1 MTQHN
6 NDPVLSISNLT
17 VEFPTASGAFKA
29 VDGISLDIAKGEVLG
44 VIGESGAGKS
54 MTGAAVTGLIDRP
67 GRISSGEIRLN
78 GERIDGLSEAA
89 LRTVRGRRI
98 GTVFQD
104 PLVSLNPLYTV
115 GRQLIETIRAHL
127 PLNAKA
133 ARARAIELL
142 REVGIGEAERR
153 VDAYPHQFSGGMRQR
168 VVIALAIAADPELL
182 IADEPTSALDVSVQA
197 QIVALL
203 KSLCEKRGLAVLLIT
218 HDMGVIAE
226 IADRVAVMNRG
237 RIVETGP
244 VADIV
249 RNPREDYTRALIAA
263 IPSIHSKSTRPVP
276 TGADRLVRVENI
288 RRNFELS
295 GGFSFPLLR
304 RLSPVR
310 HITAVDDVSFSI
322 GEGQTFALV
331 GESGSGKSTIARI
344 VAGLLRAQAGLVA
357 VGDSRMGESNT
368 PAVGG
373 GVQMIFQD
381 PYASLNP
388 RWRIG
393 DIIAEPIRRL
403 GLGQSRAEI
412 DRQVTELLERVR
424 LEPEARHR
432 YPHEFSGGQRQRIA
446 IARALSSRPRFIVCD
461 EPTSALD
468 VSVQAQVLDLM
479 ASLQAEFGLT
489 YLLISHNL
497 AVVRQMADRVGVLK
511 GGVLVEEGAVEQVFE
526 RPQHAYTKMLLA
538 AAPDIRDVFRRREA
552 GPGRVSTTIGG
563 EEALPLEAG

>member
-1 MTQHN
+1 MTKTDNHT
-6 NDPVLSISNLT
+6 VLSIRNLT
-17 VEFPTASGAFKA
+17 VEFPTSAGLFKA
-29 VDGISLDIAKGEVLG
+29 VDDISLDIARGEVLG

-54 MTGAAVTGLIDRP
+54 MTGAAVTGLVDPP
-67 GRISSGEIRLN
+67 GRVVSGEIFLQ
-78 GERIDGLSEAA
+78 GERIDGLSEVA
-89 LRTVRGRRI
+89 LKSLRGRRI

-115 GRQLIETIRAHL
+115 GRQLIETIRSHL
-127 PLNAKA
+127 PLDAKA
-133 ARARAIELL
+133 ARQRAIELL

-168 VVIALAIAADPELL
+168 VVIALAIAADPDLL

-218 HDMGVIAE
+218 HDMGVVAE

-237 RIVETGP
+237 RIVETGA
-244 VADIV
+244 VTDVV
-249 RNPREDYTRALIAA
+249 RNPREAYTRALIAA
-263 IPSIHSKSTRPVP
+263 IPSINSKSARPALAGV
-276 TGADRLVRVENI
+276 RELVRVETI
-288 RRNFELS
+288 RRDFELP
-295 GGFSFPLLR
+295 GGFSLPLLR
-304 RLSPVR
+304 RLSPMR
-310 HITAVDDVSFSI
+310 SITAVNDVSFTI

-331 GESGSGKSTIARI
+331 GESGSGKSTIARM
-344 VAGLLRAQAGLVA
+344 VAGLLRAQSGQI
-357 VGDSRMGESNT
+357 S
-368 PAVGG
+368 VGG
-373 GVQMIFQD
+373 KVIGPNDRSAHKGAVQMIFQD

-388 RWRIG
+388 RWQIG

-403 GLGQSRAEI
+403 GLGHNRAEV
-412 DRQVTELLERVR
+412 DHQVAELLERVR

-479 ASLQAEFGLT
+479 GGLQAEFGLT

-511 GGVLVEEGAVEQVFE
+511 GGVLVEEGVVEQVFE
-526 RPQHAYTKMLLA
+526 RPQHAYTRMLLA
-538 AAPDIRDVFRRREA
+538 AAPDIQDVFRRREA
-552 GPGRVSTTIGG
+552 
-563 EEALPLEAG
+563 ALSEPIARPAVQA

>member
-1 MTQHN
+1 MTKTD
-6 NDPVLSISNLT
+6 NDTVLSIRNLT
-17 VEFPTASGAFKA
+17 VEFPTSAGLFKA
-29 VDGISLDIAKGEVLG
+29 VDDISLDIARGEVLG

-54 MTGAAVTGLIDRP
+54 MTGAAVTGLVDPP
-67 GRISSGEIRLN
+67 GRVVSGEIFLQ
-78 GERIDGLSEAA
+78 GERIDGLSEVA
-89 LRTVRGRRI
+89 LKSLRGRRI

-115 GRQLIETIRAHL
+115 GRQLIETIRSHL
-127 PLNAKA
+127 PLDVKA
-133 ARARAIELL
+133 ARQRAIELL

-168 VVIALAIAADPELL
+168 VVIALAIAADPDLL

-203 KSLCEKRGLAVLLIT
+203 KSLCEKHGLAVLLIT
-218 HDMGVIAE
+218 HDMGVVAE

-237 RIVETGP
+237 RIVETGA
-244 VADIV
+244 VTDVV
-249 RNPREDYTRALIAA
+249 RNPREAYTRALIAA
-263 IPSIHSKSTRPVP
+263 IPSIHSKSARPALAGV
-276 TGADRLVRVENI
+276 RELVGVETI
-288 RRNFELS
+288 RRDFELP
-295 GGFSFPLLR
+295 GGFSLPLLR

-310 HITAVDDVSFSI
+310 SITAVNDVSFTI

-331 GESGSGKSTIARI
+331 GESGSGKSTIARM
-344 VAGLLRAQAGLVA
+344 VAGLLRAQSGRI
-357 VGDSRMGESNT
+357 S
-368 PAVGG
+368 VGG
-373 GVQMIFQD
+373 KVIGPNDRSAHKGAVQMIFQD

-388 RWRIG
+388 RWQIG

-403 GLGQSRAEI
+403 GLGHNRAEV
-412 DRQVTELLERVR
+412 DHQVAELLERVR

-479 ASLQAEFGLT
+479 GGLQAEFGLT

-511 GGVLVEEGAVEQVFE
+511 GGVLVEEGVVEQVFE
-526 RPQHAYTKMLLA
+526 RPQHAYTRMLLA
-538 AAPDIRDVFRRREA
+538 AAPDIQDVFRRREA
-552 GPGRVSTTIGG
+552 
-563 EEALPLEAG
+563 ALSEPIARPAVQA

>member
-1 MTQHN
+1 MTTPNIH
-6 NDPVLSISNLT
+6 PVLSVRNLT
-17 VEFPTASGAFKA
+17 VDFPTKAGIFTA
-29 VDGISLDIAKGEVLG
+29 VDSLSLDIARGEVLG

-54 MTGAAVTGLIDRP
+54 MTGAAITGLIDHP
-67 GRISSGEIRLN
+67 GRIASGEILLQ
-78 GERIDGLSEAA
+78 GERIDGRSEQA
-89 LRTVRGRRI
+89 LRNIRGRRI

-115 GRQLIETIRAHL
+115 GRQLIETIRSHL
-127 PLNAKA
+127 PLSAKA
-133 ARARAIELL
+133 ARNRAIELL

-218 HDMGVIAE
+218 HDMGVVAE

-244 VADIV
+244 VAEVV
-249 RNPREDYTRALIAA
+249 RRPREEYTRALIAA
-263 IPSIHSKSTRPVP
+263 IPSIHSKSSRPVP
-276 TGADRLVRVENI
+276 SRIEEFVRVENI
-288 RRNFELS
+288 RREFELP
-295 GGFSFPLLR
+295 GGFSLPLLKKLFPAR
-304 RLSPVR
+304 S
-310 HITAVDDVSFSI
+310 ITAVNDVSFSI
-322 GEGQTFALV
+322 ARGQTFALV

-344 VAGLLRAQAGLVA
+344 VVGLLRAQAGRVA
-357 VGDSRMGESNT
+357 IGGSLTGADAGPALMG
-368 PAVGG
+368 A
-373 GVQMIFQD
+373 VQMIFQD

-388 RWRIG
+388 RWQIG

-403 GLGQSRAEI
+403 GIGHNRTEI
-412 DRQVTELLERVR
+412 DRQVTELLQRVR
-424 LEPEARHR
+424 LDPAVRHR

-468 VSVQAQVLDLM
+468 VSVQAQVLELM
-479 ASLQAEFGLT
+479 ANLQAEFGLT
-489 YLLISHNL
+489 FLLISHNL

-511 GGVLVEEGAVEQVFE
+511 GGVLVEEGPVEQVFE
-526 RPQHAYTKMLLA
+526 RPEHAYTKMLLA
-538 AAPDIRDVFRRREA
+538 AAPDIQDVFRRKDADLRR
-552 GPGRVSTTIGG
+552 PSIQ
-563 EEALPLEAG
+563 PLVQA

>member
-1 MTQHN
+1 MTKTDNHT
-6 NDPVLSISNLT
+6 VLSIRNLT
-17 VEFPTASGAFKA
+17 VEFPTSAGLFKA
-29 VDGISLDIAKGEVLG
+29 VDDISLDIARGEVLG

-54 MTGAAVTGLIDRP
+54 MTGAAVTGLVDPP
-67 GRISSGEIRLN
+67 GRVVSGEIFLQ
-78 GERIDGLSEAA
+78 GERIDGLSEVA
-89 LRTVRGRRI
+89 LKSLRGRRI

-115 GRQLIETIRAHL
+115 GRQLIETIRSHL
-127 PLNAKA
+127 PLDVKA
-133 ARARAIELL
+133 ARQRAIELL

-168 VVIALAIAADPELL
+168 VVIALAIAADPDLL

-203 KSLCEKRGLAVLLIT
+203 KSLCEKHGLAVLLIT
-218 HDMGVIAE
+218 HDMGVVAE

-237 RIVETGP
+237 RIVETGA
-244 VADIV
+244 VTDVV
-249 RNPREDYTRALIAA
+249 RNPREAYTRALIAA
-263 IPSIHSKSTRPVP
+263 IPSIHSKSARPALAGV
-276 TGADRLVRVENI
+276 RELVGVETI
-288 RRNFELS
+288 RRDFELP
-295 GGFSFPLLR
+295 GGFSLPLLR

-310 HITAVDDVSFSI
+310 SITAVNDVSFTI

-331 GESGSGKSTIARI
+331 GESGSGKSTIARM
-344 VAGLLRAQAGLVA
+344 VAGLLRARSGRI
-357 VGDSRMGESNT
+357 S
-368 PAVGG
+368 VGG
-373 GVQMIFQD
+373 KVIGPNDRSAHKGAVQMIFQD

-388 RWRIG
+388 RWQIG

-403 GLGQSRAEI
+403 GLGHNRAEV
-412 DRQVTELLERVR
+412 DHQVAELLERVR

-479 ASLQAEFGLT
+479 GGLQAEFGLT

-511 GGVLVEEGAVEQVFE
+511 GGVLVEEGVVEQVFE
-526 RPQHAYTKMLLA
+526 RPQHAYTRMLLA
-538 AAPDIRDVFRRREA
+538 AAPDIQDVFRRREA
-552 GPGRVSTTIGG
+552 
-563 EEALPLEAG
+563 ALSEPIARPAVQA

>member
-1 MTQHN
+1 MTKPDN
-6 NDPVLSISNLT
+6 PSVLSIHNLT
-17 VEFPTASGAFKA
+17 VEFPTGAGTFRA
-29 VDGISLDIAKGEVLG
+29 VDGISLDIARGEVLG

-54 MTGAAVTGLIDRP
+54 MTGAAVTGLIDQP
-67 GRISSGEIRLN
+67 GRIASGEIFLQ
-78 GERIDGLSEAA
+78 GQRIDGLSEAA
-89 LRTVRGRRI
+89 LRNVRGRRI

-115 GRQLIETIRAHL
+115 GRQLVETIRSHL
-127 PLNAKA
+127 TLDAKA
-133 ARARAIELL
+133 ARKRAIELL
-142 REVGIGEAERR
+142 REVGISEAERR

-203 KSLCEKRGLAVLLIT
+203 KSLCETRGLAVLLIT
-218 HDMGVIAE
+218 HDMGVVAE

-244 VADIV
+244 VADVV
-249 RNPREDYTRALIAA
+249 RRPREEYTRALIAA
-263 IPSIHSKSTRPVP
+263 IPSIHSKSTRQALSGV
-276 TGADRLVRVENI
+276 DDLVRVQNI
-288 RRNFELS
+288 RRDFELP
-295 GGFSFPLLR
+295 GGFSLPLLK

-310 HITAVDDVSFSI
+310 SITAVDDVSFSI

-344 VAGLLRAQAGLVA
+344 LVGLMRAQSGQI
-357 VGDSRMGESNT
+357 S
-368 PAVGG
+368 VGG
-373 GVQMIFQD
+373 TAIGHGDRPALKGAVQMIFQD

-388 RWRIG
+388 RWQIG

-403 GLGQSRAEI
+403 GLGHNRAEI
-412 DRQVTELLERVR
+412 DRQVAELLQKVR
-424 LEPEARHR
+424 LDPDARNR

-511 GGVLVEEGAVEQVFE
+511 GGVLVEEGPVEQVFE
-526 RPQHAYTKMLLA
+526 RPEHAYTKMLLA
-538 AAPDIRDVFRRREA
+538 AAPDIQDVFRRKET
-552 GPGRVSTTIGG
+552 GPGQPNIQSLVQV
-563 EEALPLEAG
+563 

>member
-1 MTQHN
+1 MTKTDNHT
-6 NDPVLSISNLT
+6 VLSIRNLT
-17 VEFPTASGAFKA
+17 VEFPTSAGLFKA
-29 VDGISLDIAKGEVLG
+29 VDDISLDIARGEVLG

-54 MTGAAVTGLIDRP
+54 MTGAAVTGLVDPP
-67 GRISSGEIRLN
+67 GRVVSGEIFLQ
-78 GERIDGLSEAA
+78 GERIDGLSEVA
-89 LRTVRGRRI
+89 LKSLRGRRI

-115 GRQLIETIRAHL
+115 GRQLIETIRSHL
-127 PLNAKA
+127 PLDAKA
-133 ARARAIELL
+133 ARQRAIELL

-168 VVIALAIAADPELL
+168 VVIALAIAADPDLL

-218 HDMGVIAE
+218 HDMGVVAE

-237 RIVETGP
+237 RIVETGA
-244 VADIV
+244 VTDVV
-249 RNPREDYTRALIAA
+249 RNPREAYTRALITA
-263 IPSIHSKSTRPVP
+263 IPSINSKSARPALAGV
-276 TGADRLVRVENI
+276 RELVRVETI
-288 RRNFELS
+288 RRDFELP
-295 GGFSFPLLR
+295 GGFSLPLLR
-304 RLSPVR
+304 RLSPMR
-310 HITAVDDVSFSI
+310 SITAVNDVSFTI

-331 GESGSGKSTIARI
+331 GESGSGKSTIARM
-344 VAGLLRAQAGLVA
+344 VAGLLRAQSGRI
-357 VGDSRMGESNT
+357 S
-368 PAVGG
+368 VGG
-373 GVQMIFQD
+373 KVIGPNDRSAHKGAVQMIFQD

-388 RWRIG
+388 RWQIG

-403 GLGQSRAEI
+403 GLGHNRAEV
-412 DRQVTELLERVR
+412 DHQVAELLERVR

-479 ASLQAEFGLT
+479 GGLQAEFGLT

-511 GGVLVEEGAVEQVFE
+511 GGVLVEEGVVEQVFE
-526 RPQHAYTKMLLA
+526 RPQHAYTRMLLA
-538 AAPDIRDVFRRREA
+538 AAPDIQDVFRRREA
-552 GPGRVSTTIGG
+552 
-563 EEALPLEAG
+563 ALSEPIARPAVQA

>member
-1 MTQHN
+1 MTKTDNHT
-6 NDPVLSISNLT
+6 VLSIRNLT
-17 VEFPTASGAFKA
+17 VEFPTSAGSFKA
-29 VDGISLDIAKGEVLG
+29 VDFISLDIARGEVLG

-54 MTGAAVTGLIDRP
+54 MTGAAVTGLVDPP
-67 GRISSGEIRLN
+67 GRVVSGEIFLQ
-78 GERIDGLSEAA
+78 GERIDGLSEVA
-89 LRTVRGRRI
+89 LKSLRGRRI

-115 GRQLIETIRAHL
+115 GRQLIETIRSHL
-127 PLNAKA
+127 PLDAKA
-133 ARARAIELL
+133 ARQRAIELL

-168 VVIALAIAADPELL
+168 VVIALAIAADPDLL

-218 HDMGVIAE
+218 HDMGVVAE

-237 RIVETGP
+237 RIVETGA
-244 VADIV
+244 VTDVV
-249 RNPREDYTRALIAA
+249 RNPREAYTRALIAA
-263 IPSIHSKSTRPVP
+263 IPSINSKSARPALAGV
-276 TGADRLVRVENI
+276 RELVRVETI
-288 RRNFELS
+288 RRDFELP
-295 GGFSFPLLR
+295 GGFSLPLLR
-304 RLSPVR
+304 RLSPMR
-310 HITAVDDVSFSI
+310 SITAVNDVSFTI

-331 GESGSGKSTIARI
+331 GESGSGKSTIARM
-344 VAGLLRAQAGLVA
+344 VAGLLRAQSGRI
-357 VGDSRMGESNT
+357 S
-368 PAVGG
+368 VGG
-373 GVQMIFQD
+373 KVIGPNDRSAHKGAVQMIFQD

-388 RWRIG
+388 RWQIG

-403 GLGQSRAEI
+403 GLGHNRAEV
-412 DRQVTELLERVR
+412 DHQVAELLERVR

-479 ASLQAEFGLT
+479 GGLQAEFGLT

-511 GGVLVEEGAVEQVFE
+511 GGVLVEEGVVEQVFE
-526 RPQHAYTKMLLA
+526 RPQHAYTRMLLA
-538 AAPDIRDVFRRREA
+538 AAPDIQDVFRRREA
-552 GPGRVSTTIGG
+552 
-563 EEALPLEAG
+563 ALSEPIARPAVQA

>member
-1 MTQHN
+1 MTKTDNHT
-6 NDPVLSISNLT
+6 VLSIRNLT
-17 VEFPTASGAFKA
+17 VEFPTSAGLFKA
-29 VDGISLDIAKGEVLG
+29 VDDISLDIARGEVLG

-54 MTGAAVTGLIDRP
+54 MTGAAVTGLVDPP
-67 GRISSGEIRLN
+67 GRVVSGEIFLQ
-78 GERIDGLSEAA
+78 GERIDGLSEVA
-89 LRTVRGRRI
+89 LKSLRGRRI

-115 GRQLIETIRAHL
+115 GRQLIETIRSHL
-127 PLNAKA
+127 PLDAKA
-133 ARARAIELL
+133 ARQRAIELL

-168 VVIALAIAADPELL
+168 VVIALAIAADPDLL

-218 HDMGVIAE
+218 HDMGVVAE

-237 RIVETGP
+237 RVVETGA
-244 VADIV
+244 VTDVV
-249 RNPREDYTRALIAA
+249 RNPREAYTRALIAA
-263 IPSIHSKSTRPVP
+263 IPSIHSKSARPALAGV
-276 TGADRLVRVENI
+276 RELVRVETI
-288 RRNFELS
+288 RRDFELR
-295 GGFSFPLLR
+295 GGFSLPLLR

-310 HITAVDDVSFSI
+310 SITAVNDVSFAI

-331 GESGSGKSTIARI
+331 GESGSGKSTIARM
-344 VAGLLRAQAGLVA
+344 VAGLLRAQSGRI
-357 VGDSRMGESNT
+357 S
-368 PAVGG
+368 VGG
-373 GVQMIFQD
+373 KVIAPNDRSAHKGAVQMIFQD

-388 RWRIG
+388 RWQIG

-403 GLGQSRAEI
+403 GLGHNRAEV
-412 DRQVTELLERVR
+412 DHQVAELLERVR

-479 ASLQAEFGLT
+479 AGLQAEFGLT

-511 GGVLVEEGAVEQVFE
+511 GGILVEEGVVEQVFE
-526 RPQHAYTKMLLA
+526 RPQHAYTRMLLA
-538 AAPDIRDVFRRREA
+538 AAPDIQDVFRRREA
-552 GPGRVSTTIGG
+552 
-563 EEALPLEAG
+563 ALSEPIARPAVQA

>member
-1 MTQHN
+1 MTKPDHP
-6 NDPVLSISNLT
+6 PVLSIRNLT
-17 VEFPTASGAFKA
+17 VEFPTGDGTFTA
-29 VDGISLDIAKGEVLG
+29 VDDISLDIARGEVLG

-67 GRISSGEIRLN
+67 GRIASGEIFLS
-78 GERIDGLSEAA
+78 GKRIDGLSEPA
-89 LRTVRGRRI
+89 LRTIRGRRI

-115 GRQLIETIRAHL
+115 GRQLIETIRRHL
-127 PLNAKA
+127 PLDAKA
-133 ARARAIELL
+133 ARRRAIDLL
-142 REVGIGEAERR
+142 REVGITEAERR

-218 HDMGVIAE
+218 HDMGVVAE
-226 IADRVAVMNRG
+226 IADRIVVMNQG

-244 VADIV
+244 VAQV
-249 RNPREDYTRALIAA
+249 VCHPREDYTRTLIAA
-263 IPSIHSKSTRPVP
+263 IPSIHSKSTRPP
-276 TGADRLVRVENI
+276 RPQAGELVRIENI
-288 RRNFELS
+288 RRDFALP
-295 GGFSFPLLR
+295 GGFSWPLLR
-304 RLSPVR
+304 RLSPIR
-310 HITAVDDVSFSI
+310 SITAVNDVSFSV

-331 GESGSGKSTIARI
+331 GESGSGKSTLARI
-344 VAGLLRAQAGLVA
+344 VVGLLRAQSGKVA
-357 VGDSRMGESNT
+357 VAGKAVWAGDG
-368 PAVGG
+368 PARNGA
-373 GVQMIFQD
+373 VQMIFQD

-388 RWRIG
+388 RWQVG

-403 GLGQSRAEI
+403 GLVRSSAEI
-412 DRQVTELLERVR
+412 DRQVSELLERVR
-424 LEPEARHR
+424 LDPGARHR

-479 ASLQAEFGLT
+479 ASLQAEFDLT

-497 AVVRQMADRVGVLK
+497 AVVRRMADRVGVLK
-511 GGVLVEEGAVEQVFE
+511 GGVLVEEGPVEQVFE
-526 RPQHAYTKMLLA
+526 RPEHAYTKMLLA
-538 AAPDIRDVFRRREA
+538 AAPDISEIFRHREA
-552 GPGRVSTTIGG
+552 GQRCVLTTIGG
-563 EEALPLEAG
+563 EETLPLEAG

>member
-1 MTQHN
+1 MTKTDNHT
-6 NDPVLSISNLT
+6 VLSIRSLT
-17 VEFPTASGAFKA
+17 VEFPTSAGPFKA
-29 VDGISLDIAKGEVLG
+29 VDCISLDIARGEVLG

-54 MTGAAVTGLIDRP
+54 MTGAAVTGLVDPP
-67 GRISSGEIRLN
+67 GRVVSGEIFLQ
-78 GERIDGLSEAA
+78 GERIDGLSEVA
-89 LRTVRGRRI
+89 LKSLRGRRI

-115 GRQLIETIRAHL
+115 GRQLIETIRSHL
-127 PLNAKA
+127 PLDAKA
-133 ARARAIELL
+133 ARQRAIELL

-168 VVIALAIAADPELL
+168 VVIALAIAADPDLL

-218 HDMGVIAE
+218 HDMGVVAE

-237 RIVETGP
+237 RIVETGA
-244 VADIV
+244 VTDVV
-249 RNPREDYTRALIAA
+249 RNPREAYTRALIAA
-263 IPSIHSKSTRPVP
+263 IPSINSKSARPALAGV
-276 TGADRLVRVENI
+276 RELVRVETI
-288 RRNFELS
+288 RRDFELP
-295 GGFSFPLLR
+295 GGFSLPLLR
-304 RLSPVR
+304 RLSPMR
-310 HITAVDDVSFSI
+310 SITAVNDVSFTI

-331 GESGSGKSTIARI
+331 GESGSGKSTIARM
-344 VAGLLRAQAGLVA
+344 VAGLLRAQSGRI
-357 VGDSRMGESNT
+357 S
-368 PAVGG
+368 VGG
-373 GVQMIFQD
+373 KVIGPNDRSAHKGAVQMIFQD

-388 RWRIG
+388 RWQIG

-403 GLGQSRAEI
+403 GLGQSRAEV
-412 DRQVTELLERVR
+412 DHQVAELLERVR

-479 ASLQAEFGLT
+479 GGLQAEFGLT

-511 GGVLVEEGAVEQVFE
+511 GGVLVEEGVVEQVFE
-526 RPQHAYTKMLLA
+526 RPQHAYTRMLLA
-538 AAPDIRDVFRRREA
+538 AAPDIQDVFRRREA
-552 GPGRVSTTIGG
+552 
-563 EEALPLEAG
+563 ALSEPIARPAVQA

>member
-1 MTQHN
+1 MTQHK

-78 GERIDGLSEAA
+78 GERIDGFSEAA

-104 PLVSLNPLYTV
+104 PLVSLNPLYTI

-127 PLNAKA
+127 PLKAKA

-249 RNPREDYTRALIAA
+249 RNPREDYTRGLIAA
-263 IPSIHSKSTRPVP
+263 IPSIHSKSTRPVL
-276 TGADRLVRVENI
+276 TGADHLVRVENI
-288 RRNFELS
+288 RQNFELP

-344 VAGLLRAQAGLVA
+344 VAGLLRPQTGRVA
-357 VGDSRMGESNT
+357 VGGRRMGESNA

-373 GVQMIFQD
+373 AVQMVFQD

-403 GLGQSRAEI
+403 GLGQNRAEI
-412 DRQVTELLERVR
+412 DRQVAELLERVR
-424 LEPEARHR
+424 LEPQARHR

-538 AAPDIRDVFRRREA
+538 AAPDIREAFRRREV
-552 GPGRVSTTIGG
+552 GPGRDLTTIGG
-563 EEALPLEAG
+563 EETLPLEAG

>member
-1 MTQHN
+1 MTAPDNH
-6 NDPVLSISNLT
+6 PVLSIRNLT
-17 VEFPTASGAFKA
+17 VEFPTKA
-29 VDGISLDIAKGEVLG
+29 GIFTAVEGLSLDIARGEVLG

-54 MTGAAVTGLIDRP
+54 MTGAAITGLIDHP
-67 GRISSGEIRLN
+67 GRITSGEILLQ
-78 GERIDGLSEAA
+78 GERIDGRSEQAM
-89 LRTVRGRRI
+89 RSIRGRRI

-104 PLVSLNPLYTV
+104 PLVSLNPLSTV
-115 GRQLIETIRAHL
+115 GRQLIETIRSHL
-127 PLNAKA
+127 PLDAKA
-133 ARARAIELL
+133 ARSRAIELL

-168 VVIALAIAADPELL
+168 VVIALAIAADPDLL

-218 HDMGVIAE
+218 HDMGVVAE

-244 VADIV
+244 VADVV
-249 RNPREDYTRALIAA
+249 RRPREDYTRTLIAA
-263 IPSIHSKSTRPVP
+263 IPSIHSKSTRPIP
-276 TGADRLVRVENI
+276 SRIEKLVRVENI
-288 RRNFELS
+288 RREFDLP
-295 GGFSFPLLR
+295 GGFSLPFLKK
-304 RLSPVR
+304 LSPVR
-310 HITAVDDVSFSI
+310 TITAVDDVSFSI
-322 GEGQTFALV
+322 GQGQTFALV

-344 VAGLLRAQAGLVA
+344 VVGLLHAQAGRVT
-357 VGDSRMGESNT
+357 VDGSQIGVSDG
-368 PAVGG
+368 PALKGA
-373 GVQMIFQD
+373 VQMIFQD

-388 RWRIG
+388 RWQIG

-403 GLGQSRAEI
+403 GLGQRREEI
-412 DRQVTELLERVR
+412 DKQVNELLQRVR
-424 LEPEARHR
+424 LDPAVRHR

-468 VSVQAQVLDLM
+468 VSVQAQVLELM
-479 ASLQAEFGLT
+479 GNLQAEFGLT

-511 GGVLVEEGAVEQVFE
+511 SGVLVEEGPVEQVFD

-538 AAPDIRDVFRRREA
+538 AAPDIHDVFRRKQLEL
-552 GPGRVSTTIGG
+552 GPTVI
-563 EEALPLEAG
+563 EV